1 MAELVEEDRNVFQ
14 FLMPIVLFS
23 ESTINENSLDKEVV
37 SDHQLHFTQLLQQ
50 YLHIQEN
57 DNEKAGAIRFGI
69 SNDLISRFR
78 EL

>member
-23 ESTINENSLDKEVV
+23 ESTIYENCLDKELV

-50 YLHIQEN
+50 YLLIPEN
-57 DNEKAGAIRFGI
+57 GNEGAGAIRFGI
-69 SNDLISRFR
+69 ANDLIGRFR